1 MTNYTLFRQHFTQL
15 HVHYL
20 QPFHMRLL
28 VFIFCQIKVK
38 TNTTFRISYIFYWQ
52 KCQKTMY
59 AFTAQAYF
67 ANNYTAITIYTS
79 SKVLK
84 ASQPH
89 LTTHLLFPFHLTLLI
104 QFKLFFC
111 KLKNILRQ
119 IFYMSHVPFIYII
132 VYCAYF
138 VLALNAQHHFC

>member
-20 QPFHMRLL
+20 QPLHMRLL

-59 AFTAQAYF
+59 AFTAQTYF
-67 ANNYTAITIYTS
+67 ANNYTAITIYAS

-89 LTTHLLFPFHLTLLI
+89 LTTHLLFPFHLTLLM
-104 QFKLFFC
+104 QFKLFFA
-111 KLKNILRQ
+111 N
-119 IFYMSHVPFIYII
+119 
-132 VYCAYF
+132 
-138 VLALNAQHHFC
+138 